1 MKGYVL
7 SLGKSPPSRPS
18 SPSAKTNTS
27 ILPAKSVWNVFLPSY
42 FPSWFPMI
50 PNSGYHQLSL
60 VDGNNFLSFQTLF
73 WHHSFCRL
81 LSCFRKKK
89 KQNYFNGLSL
99 LFRLKTKPLVWPQIS
114 GVWPLPVTQ
123 LKTPEL
129 SDLQPRWPYFS
140 SMTWGKLM
148 YISLRCSRSS
158 THSAQHR
165 AGSQSSFHDLT
176 KDRQWIGR
184 KELTFTGFVQHTHTH
199 THTPC

>member
-60 VDGNNFLSFQTLF
+60 VDAIISYHSKLYSDTILSADCSPALE
-73 WHHSFCRL
+73 
-81 LSCFRKKK
+81 KK

-165 AGSQSSFHDLT
+165 AGSQSSFNDLT